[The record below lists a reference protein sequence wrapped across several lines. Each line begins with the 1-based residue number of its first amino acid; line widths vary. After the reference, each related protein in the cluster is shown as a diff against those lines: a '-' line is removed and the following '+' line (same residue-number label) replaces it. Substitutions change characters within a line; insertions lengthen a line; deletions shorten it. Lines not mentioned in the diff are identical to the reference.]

1 MSIQTCRLLALLLL
15 ISACSKNK
23 DDKPDSLPAAS
34 SCQAVPPASRMSF
47 DPSTG
52 KYTYQS
58 TGGSKVVIDMTSNII
73 LTTSLYENFR
83 IEFWGDYTTSSGDGF
98 AGNHESLN
106 GKHIKDRKGLRR
118 SVIMPDGLKIT
129 IVSKG
134 PGFEDVLESIS
145 IIDGNSAHYINMI
158 CGKLN
163 YSGSSAALAEQLDN
177 READGETSTIE
188 ISSTGLLWMNI
199 YQEDANGVRMANR
212 EELGEL
218 NRSNPTQVRDYYDDP
233 RLGST

>member
-1 MSIQTCRLLALLLL
+1 MRRLSYRLAVLILLV
-15 ISACSKNK
+15 SACSKNK

-34 SCQAVPPASRMSF
+34 SCQPVAPASRLSF
-47 DPSTG
+47 DPASG

-73 LTTSLYENFR
+73 LTTSLYEGFK
-83 IEFWGDYTTSSGDGF
+83 IEFWGDYSSTTGEGY
-98 AGNHESLN
+98 AGNHENLN

-118 SVIMPDGLKIT
+118 SVMMPDGLKIT
-129 IVSKG
+129 LVSKG

-163 YSGSSAALAEQLDN
+163 YSGNSAALAEQLDN

-188 ISSTGLLWMNI
+188 MSSTGLLWVNI
-199 YQEDANGVRMANR
+199 YQEDAPGVRMANR

-218 NRSNPTQVRDYYDDP
+218 NRANPTQVRDYYDDP
-233 RLGST
+233 RLGHT